1 VRLFADPLFDDRP
14 LEAARRYAWLALRG
28 DWKSTAIILATLLV
42 LTLLQAVPLLG
53 MLASLA
59 QGLIVYGLGW
69 WIVDL
74 LRRTDSESAFAQ
86 ALPAEAPTRR
96 MGGYLAP
103 AAGYYTGVF
112 VLSLI
117 IFTLAGAI
125 FALTGG
131 SEFAATAEQWQ
142 QNGVHT
148 QAEAAAAAIQL
159 GGEAGPT
166 IAFMLLATLLLSYV
180 WPLSYG
186 YALSQTDFGGAF
198 KAAFAIFS
206 PRFWRAS
213 FTGRYFKTVSIWM
226 LIVFGAAIGVAFCMA
241 TLLLAPVGIGLLLWL
256 VLYTAIVAAALY
268 HAAPEI

>member
-1 VRLFADPLFDDRP
+1 MRLFADPLFDERP

-28 DWKSTAIILATLLV
+28 DWKNTAIVMGTLLV
-42 LTLLQAVPLLG
+42 LALLQAIPLLG

-59 QGLIVYGLGW
+59 QGMIVYGLGW

-74 LRRTDSESAFAQ
+74 LRRTDNETAFAR
-86 ALPAEAPTRR
+86 ALPMETPTRR
-96 MGGYLAP
+96 MGGYLSP

-117 IFTLAGAI
+117 MFTLAGMI

-131 SEFAATAEQWQ
+131 GEFTATIEQWQ
-142 QNGVHT
+142 QSGTHT
-148 QAEAAAAAIQL
+148 QAEAATAAMQL
-159 GGEAGPT
+159 GSEAGPT
-166 IAFMLLATLLLSYV
+166 VAFVLLTTLFFSYV

-186 YALSQTDFGGAF
+186 YALSQTTFGGAF

-213 FTGRYFKTVSIWM
+213 FNGRYFKTVSVWM
-226 LIVFGAAIGVAFCMA
+226 LIVFAAAIGVAFCMA